1 MSADTPRRRAL
12 RAGVLA
18 AYRVRSFGYALV
30 IVPLVAIAVTS
41 LFPWGDDWQ
50 AARRAIGWAAIGL
63 GAITVSIGVV
73 GARILPTREPVT
85 VTSPVQGRWLAL
97 NSPAS
102 QVPSHGVRAYGQS
115 HAIDLVAEPADR
127 HRPAFGDGPLMRA
140 ASAYPALGEPVT
152 AMISGRVVRA
162 SGWRRDHRARSHGV
176 SLGYLMAEGA
186 VRELGGPGF
195 VVGNHVTIRG
205 DDGTFALVAHLQR
218 GSLRVR
224 VGNTVT
230 AGQQIA
236 ACGNSGNS
244 SEPHVHAQLMDRAS
258 LWTAQGIPMAFAG
271 ITLGEDP
278 APVTGLPENEQH
290 MVASGGCDG

>member
-1 MSADTPRRRAL
+1 MSPDAPRRRAL

-30 IVPLVAIAVTS
+30 IIPLIAIAATS
-41 LFPWGDDWQ
+41 PLPWGEDGQ
-50 AARRAIGWAAIGL
+50 AARRAIGWAAIAL
-63 GAITVSIGVV
+63 GAVTVGIGVV
-73 GARILPTREPVT
+73 GARLLPSREPVT
-85 VTSPVQGRWLAL
+85 VTSPVRGRWLAL

-115 HAIDLVAEPADR
+115 HAIDLVAEPTDH
-127 HRPAFGDGPLMRA
+127 HRPAFGTGPLMRA
-140 ASAYPALGEPVT
+140 ASEYPALGEPVV
-152 AMISGRVVRA
+152 AMIGGTVVRA
-162 SGWRRDHRARSHGV
+162 SGWRRDHRARSHAV

-195 VVGNHVTIRG
+195 VVGNHITIRG
-205 DDGTFALVAHLQR
+205 DDGSYALVAHLQR

-224 VGNTVT
+224 VGDTVT
-230 AGQQIA
+230 AGQHLA
-236 ACGNSGNS
+236 SCGNSGNS

-271 ITLGEDP
+271 ITLGDDA
-278 APVTGLPENEQH
+278 APVTGLPENGQH
-290 MVASGGCDG
+290 MSAA